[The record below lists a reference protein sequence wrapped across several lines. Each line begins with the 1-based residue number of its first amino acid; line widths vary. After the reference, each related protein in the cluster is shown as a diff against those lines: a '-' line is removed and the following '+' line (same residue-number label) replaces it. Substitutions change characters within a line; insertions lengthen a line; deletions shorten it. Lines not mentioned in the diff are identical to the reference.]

1 MASGPAAAD
10 NLLFTV
16 SVIVVSQLLTLAD
29 RARRPDPDDP
39 AGDVHVAVRLA
50 GVIDETRD
58 VAADRRIDDGPIR
71 QLEAPDVPAFP
82 VPTLAFQALL
92 VGDLLAG
99 VIDDASVLG
108 NRAHGI
114 DAPPMDPRS
123 PLLDH

>member
-10 NLLFTV
+10 NLLFSV
-16 SVIVVSQLLTLAD
+16 SVIVVGQLFTPPD

-39 AGDVHVAVRLA
+39 VRDVYVAVRPA
-50 GVIDETRD
+50 GVINETCN

-71 QLEAPDVPAFP
+71 QLKAPDVPAFP

-99 VIDDASVLG
+99 VIDDAGVLR
-108 NRAHGI
+108 NRARGVN
-114 DAPPMDPRS
+114 APPMDPRS

>member
-10 NLLFTV
+10 NLLFSV
-16 SVIVVSQLLTLAD
+16 SVIVVSQLFTLPD
-29 RARRPDPDDP
+29 RTRRPDPDDP
-39 AGDVHVAVRLA
+39 AGDVHVAVRPA
-50 GVIDETRD
+50 GVIDKTRD

-71 QLEAPDVPAFP
+71 QLEAPDVATFP
-82 VPTLAFQALL
+82 VPTLAFQTLL

-108 NRAHGI
+108 NRARRV